1 MIDIL
6 VLEPQRLIEHLGTQS
21 RVSDR
26 PLAIETPS
34 IVARQVGNRNAANG
48 TWSYPQNHTD
58 IAKGIAK
65 NTFEQTPAAKYEK
78 CGMGTDA
85 RADKT
90 TQMLYPPFLRS

>member
-34 IVARQVGNRNAANG
+34 IVARQVDNRNAANG

-65 NTFEQTPAAKYEK
+65 NTFELSWQHTDSGFSLRVELL
-78 CGMGTDA
+78 MGSG
-85 RADKT
+85 R
-90 TQMLYPPFLRS
+90 